1 MEGISSW
8 SLQSSQDVSASEGLS
23 IPVDEAAAAA
33 LPRYRSS
40 QLQHTVSISVRLEH
54 TRAHL
59 MQGYIQ
65 FLPSGWSR
73 LKFADENQPRTHS
86 IQIQERIHR
95 KIPQFTLQIH
105 THGDFCLE

>member
-1 MEGISSW
+1 
-8 SLQSSQDVSASEGLS
+8 
-23 IPVDEAAAAA
+23 
-33 LPRYRSS
+33 
-40 QLQHTVSISVRLEH
+40 
-54 TRAHL
+54 

-73 LKFADENQPRTHS
+73 LKFADENQPYTHS

-105 THGDFCLE
+105 THGNFCLK